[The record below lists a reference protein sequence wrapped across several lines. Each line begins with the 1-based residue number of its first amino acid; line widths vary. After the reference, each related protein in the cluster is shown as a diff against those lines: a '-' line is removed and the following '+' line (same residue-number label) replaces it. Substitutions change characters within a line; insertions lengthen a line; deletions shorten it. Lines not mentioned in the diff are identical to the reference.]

1 MLGVPRLKSPRLQ
14 MAELEA
20 KKAWRAN
27 ELLNEQVEEY
37 KNDTKAQIDVLM
49 EEVSQLRNMVSQSNS
64 GNDNNMLNLER
75 DDSVGEF
82 AAWDDEQC
90 LLDEEEECL
99 DRKIREANAKFKRM
113 QEEVELLRKKK
124 EATLIQKHKSSPT

>member
-75 DDSVGEF
+75 DDSVGES
-82 AAWDDEQC
+82 AAWDDEHC
-90 LLDEEEECL
+90 LLDEEEEHL
-99 DRKIREANAKFKRM
+99 DKKIREANAKFKRM

>member
-1 MLGVPRLKSPRLQ
+1 MLGVPRLKSPRPQ

-20 KKAWRAN
+20 EKAWRAN

-75 DDSVGEF
+75 DDSVGES

-113 QEEVELLRKKK
+113 QEEVELLHKKK